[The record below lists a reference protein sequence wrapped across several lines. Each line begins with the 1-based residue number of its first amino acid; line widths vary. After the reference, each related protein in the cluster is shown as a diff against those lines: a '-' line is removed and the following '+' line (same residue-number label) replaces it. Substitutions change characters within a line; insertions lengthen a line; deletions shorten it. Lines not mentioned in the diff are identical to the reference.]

1 MIRNMST
8 LLIIDSHALIH
19 RAYHA
24 IPPLTRK
31 DGTPTNAIY
40 GYFSMLQKTIVDLKP
55 DYIAAAFDTPTESF
69 RKKIITTYQATRKPT
84 EDNLKVQFNL
94 VKDVLDSTGIKRFET
109 PGYEADDTIGTLA
122 VKIYDSTK
130 KQSDPP
136 RIIILTG
143 DKDMFQLVNDR
154 IYVLTPQIGFS
165 KSVLYTPE
173 LVKAKLGV
181 LPDKVADLKAL
192 MGDSS
197 DHYTGLKNIGPKTG
211 AKLIEQ
217 YGSTENMSEKFDAE
231 TMATLKQ
238 MKEVSTIVTD
248 LPSIDVSLENLHF
261 DGFSAPF
268 KAKLQEYELYSLI
281 NRFFPHQT
289 VEKEK
294 KSTTKPTEQDGL
306 F

>member
-1 MIRNMST
+1 MST
-8 LLIIDSHALIH
+8 LLIVDSHALIH

-40 GYFSMLQKTIVDLKP
+40 GYFSMLQKTIIDLKP
-55 DYIAAAFDTPTESF
+55 SHIAAAFDTPTESF

-122 VKIYDSTK
+122 VSMYNATQD
-130 KQSDPP
+130 QPDPP

-143 DKDMFQLVNDR
+143 DKDMFQLVNNR

-173 LVKAKLGV
+173 LVREKLGV
-181 LPDKVADLKAL
+181 YPDKVADLKAL

-197 DHYTGLKNIGPKTG
+197 DHYAGLKNIGPKTA
-211 AKLIEQ
+211 AKLIDQ
-217 YGSTENMSEKFDAE
+217 YGSTENMSGKFDEE
-231 TMATLKQ
+231 TMSTLKQ
-238 MKEVSTIVTD
+238 MKEVATIVTD
-248 LPSIDVSLENLHF
+248 LPSITVTLEDLRF
-261 DGFSAPF
+261 DGFPQTF
-268 KAKLQEYELYSLI
+268 KQKLQEYELYSLI
-281 NRFFPHQT
+281 NRFFPHQKA
-289 VEKEK
+289 EKQK
-294 KSTTKPTEQDGL
+294 QSDPKPAEQDGL

>member
-1 MIRNMST
+1 MST

-31 DGTPTNAIY
+31 DGTPTNAVY
-40 GYFSMLQKTIVDLKP
+40 GYFSMLQKTVLDLKP
-55 DYIAAAFDTPTESF
+55 SHIVAAFDTPTESF

-94 VKDVLDSTGIKRFET
+94 VKEVLDTTGIKRFET

-122 VKIYDSTK
+122 MKAHHLDGTI
-130 KQSDPP
+130 
-136 RIIILTG
+136 RIIIFSG
-143 DKDMFQLVNDR
+143 DKDMFQLVNER
-154 IYVLTPQIGFS
+154 ISVLTPQIGFG

-173 LVKAKLGV
+173 KVVEKLGV
-181 LPDKVADLKAL
+181 TPDKVADLKAL

-197 DHYTGLKNIGPKTG
+197 DHYSGVKNIGPKTA
-211 AKLIEQ
+211 AKLIAE
-217 YGSTENMSEKFDAE
+217 YGSTENMAARFDPE
-231 TMATLKQ
+231 TMETLRQ

-248 LPSIDVSLENLHF
+248 LPTVEFTLADLSF
-261 DGFSAPF
+261 TGFPDTF
-268 KAKLQEYELYSLI
+268 REGLQKYELYSLI
-281 NRFFPHQT
+281 PRFFPKSAT
-289 VEKEK
+289 AKPFIEKAK
-294 KSTTKPTEQDGL
+294 KNSSHAQSEL

>member
-1 MIRNMST
+1 MST

-40 GYFSMLQKTIVDLKP
+40 GYFSMLQKTIVDLRP
-55 DYIAAAFDTPTESF
+55 THIAAAFDTPTESF

-94 VKDVLDSTGIKRFET
+94 VKEVLDTTGIKRFET

-122 VKIYDSTK
+122 VKAHAA
-130 KQSDPP
+130 DPSL
-136 RIIILTG
+136 RIVIFSG
-143 DKDMFQLVNDR
+143 DKDMFQLVNDQTS
-154 IYVLTPQIGFS
+154 VLTPQIGFS

-173 LVKAKLGV
+173 LVKQKMGV
-181 LPDKVADLKAL
+181 APEHVADMKAL

-197 DHYTGLKNIGPKTG
+197 DHYAGLKNIGPKTA
-211 AKLIEQ
+211 AKLIAE
-217 YGSTENMSEKFDAE
+217 YGATENMGKKFDVE
-231 TMATLKQ
+231 TMETLRV
-238 MKEVSTIVTD
+238 MKRVSTIVTD
-248 LPSIDVSLENLHF
+248 LPEIQVDL
-261 DGFSAPF
+261 SALKFNEFPETF
-268 KAKLQEYELYSLI
+268 RAGLQKFELYSLI
-281 NRFFPHQT
+281 PRFFPKAKAEKVK
-289 VEKEK
+289 VEKKAE
-294 KSTTKPTEQDGL
+294 PAGQEGL